1 MDTSQYM
8 NMFLEESMDNL
19 QILNE
24 SLLELEK
31 NPNDVDKV
39 NEIFRV
45 AHTIK
50 GMAATMGFTDIAE
63 LTHKMEDV
71 LSKFREGQLNVTQE
85 VVTVLFDCLDTLERM
100 VSNIEEG
107 ADSSIDIE
115 AIIKSLHNISQVKDV
130 AANKEIKTLVTLEKD
145 NCSMELN
152 DYDMSIIKQAQE
164 KDFNAIELSITL
176 SENTLLKS
184 ARAFL
189 IVKDLEE
196 IGEIIKSKPST
207 EDIENEDFEL
217 QLDFVLITT
226 SSEDEVKKLVE
237 NISEVRMV
245 KTKLIEFQKIEE
257 SAVKPKEVKLES
269 KETSEEKK
277 KSVKKEGNKK
287 SHQSV
292 RVDLERID
300 KLMNMVSELVIY
312 RTRLEQ
318 IVVDHKS
325 SDLTETLEQVGRTTT
340 DLQDLVMKIRML
352 PLDTVFN
359 RFPRM
364 IRDISVELNK
374 EINFVIE
381 GAETELDRTVIDE
394 IGEPLI
400 HLLRNAADHGI
411 ETKEERIA
419 KGKPAVGTIKLVAYQ
434 EGTKAL
440 IKVIDDGAGIN
451 VEKVKAK
458 AERVGIN
465 TEGLSDD
472 DIKNLIFAQGFST
485 NEVVTDISGRGVGMD
500 VVRAKV
506 SALGGTVDLISE
518 EGKGSTFVIRL
529 PLTLQIIQALLV
541 NVGNETLAISL
552 GFIDRV
558 IDYKKDNI
566 KKSNGKEV
574 IIYRDDVIPLVR
586 LNERL
591 NIESVDTEKKFVIIV
606 KVGEK
611 TIGLLVDSLM
621 GQQEIVIKPLGKT
634 LSSLK
639 EYIGATILGNG
650 LVTLILDV
658 GALI

>member
-130 AANKEIKTLVTLEKD
+130 AANKEIETLVTLEKD

-257 SAVKPKEVKLES
+257 SAVKPKEVKLEP

-506 SALGGTVDLISE
+506 SALVGTVDLISE

>member
-19 QILNE
+19 QTLNE

-71 LSKFREGQLNVTQE
+71 LSKLRDGQLYVTQE

-107 ADSSIDIE
+107 TDSSVDIE
-115 AIIKSLHNISQVKDV
+115 PIIKSLHNISQVNDV
-130 AANKEIKTLVTLEKD
+130 DGSQEVESLVTLEKD

-245 KTKLIEFQKIEE
+245 ETKLIEFQKIEE
-257 SAVKPKEVKLES
+257 SAVKPKEVKLEP
-269 KETSEEKK
+269 KEVTEEKK
-277 KSVKKEGNKK
+277 KSVKKEGYKK

-318 IVVDHKS
+318 IAVDHKS

-458 AERVGIN
+458 AEKVGIN

-472 DIKNLIFAQGFST
+472 EIKNLIFAQGFST

-621 GQQEIVIKPLGKT
+621 GQQEIVIKPLGNT